1 MAKLNASTA
10 GWNAGKT
17 YYAKPFKIEDIV
29 IDPAIS
35 GIFTKKE
42 KIVQEIARSMEEKG
56 YDKSQPVVVTK
67 DGHILI
73 DGHTRVAA
81 AKLAGLDE
89 IPVVEA
95 EFDDIEQAILY
106 CFERQVLRRNLTDSE
121 ILQAVVMIKD
131 RKARDGQG
139 RAAEQL
145 AERLGVSAGFLYA
158 AKKVMRDAPPEDIQA
173 IREGEKSISSV
184 YRDIA
189 GREKPRPERDKPRP
203 ERDKPRP
210 GGKAQPA
217 KRSPAMWGV
226 TAADIAKERFHN
238 YLVET
243 LYSDGVA
250 EYDETVWEFY
260 TWLLEQAKHHKPDY
274 SGLRSIAY
282 QADAA
287 EAASR
292 RESGGDHVQ

>member
-189 GREKPRPERDKPRP
+189 EREKPRPERDKPRAG
-203 ERDKPRP
+203 E
-210 GGKAQPA
+210 KAQPA
-217 KRSPAMWGV
+217 KQPPAMWGI
-226 TAADIAKERFHN
+226 TAACIAKERFHN
-238 YLVET
+238 YLTET
-243 LYSDGVA
+243 LYSNGLP
-250 EYDETVWEFY
+250 DETVWEFY
-260 TWLLEQAKHHKPDY
+260 TWLLEQAKQHKPDY
-274 SGLRSIAY
+274 SGFISTDY
-282 QADAA
+282 QDDAA
-287 EAASR
+287 EAEKR
-292 RESGGDHVQ
+292 RKQGD